1 MQEYQ
6 VSLPKTVYQR
16 LVKVAEQEGMTPR
29 DWIAS
34 KVSSFS
40 VSSEDS
46 FQSVDDLI
54 GSIASHSEPQQKRQ
68 KTAFGEKVAT
78 KLAKQGLRR
87 P

>member
-34 KVSSFS
+34 KVSSLG
-40 VSSEDS
+40 VSSDDN
-46 FQSVDDLI
+46 FQPIDDLI
-54 GSIASHSEPQQKRQ
+54 GSIASHSQPQQEHQ
-68 KTAFGEKVAT
+68 KTAKES
-78 KLAKQGLRR
+78 
-87 P
+87 